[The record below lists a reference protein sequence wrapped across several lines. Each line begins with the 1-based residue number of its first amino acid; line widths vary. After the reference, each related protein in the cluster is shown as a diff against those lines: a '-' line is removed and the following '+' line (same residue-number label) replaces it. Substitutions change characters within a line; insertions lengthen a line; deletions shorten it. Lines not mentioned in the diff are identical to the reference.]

1 MTREEV
7 VVVLTKI
14 EGAKLAEMVLVGAS
28 HLSNNADMIDA
39 LNVFPV
45 PDGDTGTNMNLSMTS
60 GANEVKKIINGNV
73 SEVANAFAKG
83 LLMGARGNS
92 GVILSQLFRGF
103 AKGVTDLDELTTVTM
118 AKGLQNGV
126 KTAYKAVIKPVEG
139 TILTVAKDTAN
150 EAEKVAEETD
160 DLIEF
165 MEQVTKAAKVSLERT
180 PELLP
185 VLKEVGVVDS
195 GGQGLVIIYEA
206 FLASLK
212 GEPLPEVNLDL
223 VSMEDMVSAEHHK
236 SNQDFMNT
244 EDIEFG
250 YCTEFM
256 VKFEQDKLA
265 KNPYD
270 EEAFRE
276 ELGALGDSLLVVS
289 DDDFVRVHVHV
300 EYPGEAM
307 NLAQRFGSF
316 VQLKVENMR
325 EQHSEIVGRKEAAD
339 SKKPKAEY
347 GIVSVAVG
355 SGIEELL
362 TSLGATVVMAG
373 GQTMNPSTQ
382 DITEAIKE
390 AHAEKVIILPN
401 NKNIIMAAEQAA
413 ELSDDE
419 VIVIPTKTIPQGM
432 SALLA
437 YNPDLSLDEN
447 KANMSEAC
455 QHVKTG
461 QITYAVR
468 DTQIDGLAI
477 ENGNFMGLLDGK
489 IKATDPDKFMATKKL
504 LSELIDQD
512 DEIITILQGED
523 VTDQEVNELAEYI
536 EQEFEEVEVEIHK
549 GNQPIYAYIFSV
561 E

>member
-1 MTREEV
+1 M
-7 VVVLTKI
+7 VLTKI